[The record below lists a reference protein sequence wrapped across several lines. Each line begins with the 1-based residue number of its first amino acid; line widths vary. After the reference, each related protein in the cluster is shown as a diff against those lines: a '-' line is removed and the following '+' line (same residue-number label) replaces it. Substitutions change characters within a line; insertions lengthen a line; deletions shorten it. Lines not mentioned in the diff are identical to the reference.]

1 MAGMN
6 IYNDSRIIDKEESR
20 VYHLGAGVLKCFVVK
35 FCRHQGR
42 VMSYV

>member
-1 MAGMN
+1 MN
-6 IYNDSRIIDKEESR
+6 TEMMTLDRK
-20 VYHLGAGVLKCFVVK
+20 HLTANTVGAGALKCFVVK